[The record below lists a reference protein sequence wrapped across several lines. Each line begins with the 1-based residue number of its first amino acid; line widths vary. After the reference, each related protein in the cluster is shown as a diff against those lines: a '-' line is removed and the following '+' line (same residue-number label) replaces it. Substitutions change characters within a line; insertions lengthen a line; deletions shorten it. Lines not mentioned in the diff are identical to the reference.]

1 MHYLCHKC
9 NFMFSSGGQCP
20 VCGGKLKEQ
29 EKELRFLEPDLIVKP
44 SVEKKELAE
53 KYGILEENFK
63 TVYVPF
69 WNISVHMDQHVVYTL
84 ETIKDGLSSMKT
96 AFVHVSGGFVDRRY
110 ETVSGQKALLGY
122 LKQISFEKAEEFH
135 GLEEGEAMVLAE
147 DQEKQK
153 GNDVP
158 RILADLLTEL
168 GEESEELK
176 EEGRPVCDTM
186 PGYDLEDCSV
196 VLIPVYIGKEKGR
209 RCILDAQTGEMI
221 SDNKPRKRAIKI
233 QAAVFFLLT
242 FLYGIVQYFLHY
254 QLAVTVIYILLVLL
268 SAMLISIPEDA
279 METVKEQEK
288 EPEMEFD
295 VIEIVEGQ
303 KELSYFME

>member
-20 VCGGKLKEQ
+20 VC
-29 EKELRFLEPDLIVKP
+29 
-44 SVEKKELAE
+44 
-53 KYGILEENFK
+53 
-63 TVYVPF
+63 
-69 WNISVHMDQHVVYTL
+69 
-84 ETIKDGLSSMKT
+84 
-96 AFVHVSGGFVDRRY
+96 
-110 ETVSGQKALLGY
+110 
-122 LKQISFEKAEEFH
+122 
-135 GLEEGEAMVLAE
+135 
-147 DQEKQK
+147 
-153 GNDVP
+153 
-158 RILADLLTEL
+158 
-168 GEESEELK
+168 
-176 EEGRPVCDTM
+176 DTM
-186 PGYDLEDCSV
+186 PKYDLEDCSV

-288 EPEMEFD
+288 EPEMEFN
-295 VIEIVEGQ
+295 VMEIVDGQ